1 MVLSHQRRHLQLL
14 RIRHQEAKWHRTSPG
29 AGLCEGSYRRQ
40 LPASTRNPAASLA
53 PVSGGVRASLGPGQK
68 AQGDGQGG
76 GRGGVVL
83 IQALSSALSSLPLQ
97 SYFQSL
103 RERQLGPGS
112 QATAPH
118 TVLDLDSDCSS
129 TVPLTAPSG
138 STHPDLSLNLH

>member
-1 MVLSHQRRHLQLL
+1 M
-14 RIRHQEAKWHRTSPG
+14 
-29 AGLCEGSYRRQ
+29 
-40 LPASTRNPAASLA
+40 
-53 PVSGGVRASLGPGQK
+53 SGGVGAALGLGQK

-76 GRGGVVL
+76 WVL
-83 IQALSSALSSLPLQ
+83 IQALSSTLSALPLQ

-103 RERQLGPGS
+103 RERQLGPGT

-118 TVLDLDSDCSS
+118 TVLDLDSDCGS